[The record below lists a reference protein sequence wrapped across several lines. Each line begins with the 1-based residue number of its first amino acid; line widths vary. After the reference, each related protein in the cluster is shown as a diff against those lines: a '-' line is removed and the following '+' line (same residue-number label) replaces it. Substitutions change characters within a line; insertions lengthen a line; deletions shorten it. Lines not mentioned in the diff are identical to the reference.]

1 MRRTALDFLCDLL
14 EVLSFLGRPT
24 LANAMHGSGY
34 WGRPTVDARGLVDLS
49 NRGYLQM
56 GKGVRSRKDRVLRLT
71 AKGRLQAMGGRDPEM
86 CWARPWDGNWHL
98 VLFDIPEEDKTLRDK
113 LRRHLMARHFGYLQN
128 SVWISPDPL
137 EFERRIFKGTKIN
150 AERLLTLN
158 AVPGTGEKNSDIVQ
172 GAWDFEAINKSY
184 SEHIEVLETCPAP
197 DAWCASKGKSPL
209 RRWIES
215 ERESWRGAVAMDP
228 LLPRPLCPHGYL
240 GEKVWKLRRK
250 RLETIARKLASL
262 KNAG

>member
-1 MRRTALDFLCDLL
+1 L
-14 EVLSFLGRPT
+14 EVLAFLSRPT
-24 LANAMHGSGY
+24 LANAMHGSRY
-34 WGRPTVDARGLVDLS
+34 WGRPAVRERNLSDLS
-49 NRGYLQM
+49 KRGYLRLE
-56 GKGVRSRKDRVLRLT
+56 KGDRSPKDRIVRLT
-71 AKGRLQAMGGRDPEM
+71 EKGRLRALGGRDPEI
-86 CWARPWDGNWHL
+86 CWSRPWDGKWRM
-98 VLFDIPEEDKTLRDK
+98 VLFDIPEKDKRLRDK
-113 LRRHLMARHFGYLQN
+113 LRRHLHAQHFGYLQN
-128 SVWISPDPL
+128 SVWVSPDPL
-137 EFERRIFKGTKIN
+137 DFERQIFKGSDIN
-150 AERLLTLN
+150 AESLLTLD
-158 AVPGTGEKNSDIVQ
+158 AMPGTGEKNSDIVQ

-197 DAWCASKGKSPL
+197 DAWRASKGKSAL

-262 KNAG
+262 NIAG